1 MTEVGVWSFQEFQGK
16 IRLGRRRKEKGLKGR
31 TDIGL
36 HPTSVYGQKIESTS
50 LWSVCKGWASLSW
63 SLHYASRSLPHGY
76 RIQAHKSPH
85 IT

>member
-16 IRLGRRRKEKGLKGR
+16 DRLGRRRKEKGLKRR

-50 LWSVCKGWASLSW
+50 LWSVCKAGRPIAGA
-63 SLHYASRSLPHGY
+63 YIMPPEAYPTDTESRLTNP
-76 RIQAHKSPH
+76 P
-85 IT
+85 T